1 MRLDQ
6 LLVARGLTPSRQ
18 RAKELILQGQ
28 VLVEGRTNTKPGT
41 RLSPDAE
48 ISIQGVPLAYPSRA
62 GLKLE
67 KALKVFHI
75 DVKGR
80 SALDVGASTGG
91 FTSCLLQAG
100 AKLVIAVDVGQD
112 QLAPGLRS
120 DPRVHVLERTNIRD
134 LTGDQLP
141 APVDL
146 ATVDVSFISL
156 TKVMPAVRSLLTDQG
171 QVVALVKPQFETG
184 GAGLSKHG
192 VILNQDV
199 HLKYLPPLIDQLQ
212 EDDLALVGFDYS
224 PITGGRGNLEFL
236 AHFQM
241 GTPAVDAA
249 ERVRRTI
256 SAAWNQ

>member
-6 LLVARGLTPSRQ
+6 LLVTRGLTPSRQ

-80 SALDVGASTGG
+80 SALDVGFTGG

-100 AKLVIAVDVGQD
+100 
-112 QLAPGLRS
+112 RS
-120 DPRVHVLERTNIRD
+120 
-134 LTGDQLP
+134 
-141 APVDL
+141 
-146 ATVDVSFISL
+146 S
-156 TKVMPAVRSLLTDQG
+156 
-171 QVVALVKPQFETG
+171 
-184 GAGLSKHG
+184 
-192 VILNQDV
+192 
-199 HLKYLPPLIDQLQ
+199 
-212 EDDLALVGFDYS
+212 
-224 PITGGRGNLEFL
+224 
-236 AHFQM
+236 
-241 GTPAVDAA
+241 
-249 ERVRRTI
+249 
-256 SAAWNQ
+256 